1 MSFFPNAIWSRLI
14 CSTVFVALLSQTNTC
29 YAKTPSLIPQN
40 EKYLAAKNKSLSAG
54 QAWLLNQTSLIMGEY
69 EVYVNKDGLR
79 AYCSRSGL
87 TFIAKAPDWKPLGYS
102 LRAKSLW
109 QPKSS
114 DEFNPSAGPFKI
126 LAIGG
131 IPALPSIPLVHK
143 GTIDIQGLHCENFS
157 TSDEWTNAQS
167 KLVGERKVNARSPRK
182 AQLQAAELNVPKPA
196 YTILAQIYGLPRYPL
211 APIFYNYV
219 SFQHAVKPVLVTNS
233 TKVTKVPKDWLS
245 IPKGLKSVNNAQNL
259 NLDQTAQSGMENL
272 FGAEP

>member
-1 MSFFPNAIWSRLI
+1 MSFSRQPSSSFTISIVLALI
-14 CSTVFVALLSQTNTC
+14 LSQNNIC
-29 YAKTPSLIPQN
+29 YGKTPNLIPQN
-40 EKYLAAKNKSLSAG
+40 EKYIATKNKSLSAG
-54 QAWLLNQTSLIMGEY
+54 QAWNLNQSSLIMGEY
-69 EVYVNKDGLR
+69 EVFINKDGLR
-79 AYCSRSGL
+79 AHCSRSGL
-87 TFIAKAPDWKPLGYS
+87 TFTAKAPDWKPVGFS

-109 QPKSS
+109 QPRSS

-143 GTIDIQGLHCENFS
+143 GTKDIQGLHCENFA
-157 TSDEWTNAQS
+157 TSDEWTNAQT
-167 KLVGERKVNARSPRK
+167 KLVGEGKFNSRSARK
-182 AQLQAAELNVPKPA
+182 AQFQAAELNVPKPA
-196 YTILAQIYGLPRYPL
+196 YTILEQIYGLPRYPL

-233 TKVTKVPKDWLS
+233 IKVTKVPKDWLS
-245 IPKGLKSVNNAQNL
+245 VPKGLKSVKNAQDL